1 MKLNFIL
8 LDSAL
13 ELVPKEI
20 LNDPSVIKNAERRGK
35 KPQDTILDISLHY
48 HAMRKLKDWQKRGR
62 PDIVHMAMIMILSEK
77 EILGDFYIHTYY
89 SRIIKVEKDMN
100 PPKNYNRFIGLME
113 QLLKFGQIPPN
124 SSRPL
129 MKILNVKLSDIVK
142 KYKPV
147 LLSEDGSKIDPM
159 HLCNENFLLGIGAFQ
174 HGDFSE
180 EVKGIFTEQYSI
192 SKRALETQQ
201 VVCRILSSCNY
212 LLGWP

>member
-20 LNDPSVIKNAERRGK
+20 LNDPSVIKNAEKRGK
-35 KPQDTILDISLHY
+35 KPEDTILDISLHY
-48 HAMRKLKDWQKRGR
+48 HAMKRLKDWQKRGR
-62 PDIVHMAMIMILSEK
+62 PDIVHMAMIMILSER
-77 EILGDFYIHTYY
+77 EILGDFYIHTYD
-89 SRIIKVEKDMN
+89 SKIIKVDRKMN

-113 QLLKFGQIPPN
+113 QLLKFSKVPPN
-124 SSRPL
+124 SSKPL
-129 MKILNVKLSDIVK
+129 MEILNVKLPEIVK

-147 LLSEDGSKIDPM
+147 LLSEDGDKIDPKY
-159 HLCNENFLLGIGAFQ
+159 LCNDNLLLGIGAYQ
-174 HGDFSE
+174 HGDFSK
-180 EVKGIFTEQYSI
+180 EVKDLFIKHYSI
-192 SKRALETQQ
+192 SSKALETQQ